1 MADPQ
6 EEDPRSQVTRL
17 LVDWGSGDEHALE
30 QLTPLVYG
38 ELRKIARSHLSRER
52 NAQTLRPTELVH
64 EAYMRLVA
72 QENVNFANRHHFY
85 GVAAHLMRRIL
96 ADYFRKKNSQKRGG
110 GVAALSLD
118 EALVIGEGRDAG
130 IVALDDAMNALEQ
143 FDERKCKV
151 IELRF
156 FGGFSV
162 EETAEAL
169 GISVATVGREQRIAE
184 AWLATE
190 LKRASQP
197 ESSQ

>member
-38 ELRKIARSHLSRER
+38 ELRRIARSHLSRER

-85 GVAAHLMRRIL
+85 GVAAHLMRR
-96 ADYFRKKNSQKRGG
+96 KKNSQKRGG

-130 IVALDDAMNALEQ
+130 IVALDDAMNAGSSLFQ
-143 FDERKCKV
+143 
-151 IELRF
+151 
-156 FGGFSV
+156 
-162 EETAEAL
+162 
-169 GISVATVGREQRIAE
+169 VG
-184 AWLATE
+184 
-190 LKRASQP
+190 
-197 ESSQ
+197 